1 MLRVHFTDRDLTNV
15 RVSTAP
21 DPMWETVLSLH
32 RLRAREV
39 DAPAFSS
46 WRRRVRQELPSRSVR
61 PQLRLLST
69 LVPTRG
75 YFPDFLTPP
84 RAVATLRDGLSALRD
99 TPPHRFRRDLAHGAR
114 ERTPPA
120 WARSLATG
128 DRDTVDLLAT
138 AVKDVRQA
146 VVIPAWHDTE
156 AGVDAERNRC
166 AEVLLSRGLDGLL
179 RSFDWVTSWDGH
191 LLTADYPYD
200 LDLRLDGRGLRLLP
214 SYFCWRQPVALA
226 DPTLPPVLV
235 YPIPRRRSR
244 SPRITS
250 ARREQT
256 LIDLL
261 GRTRARVLTATANGP
276 LTTSDLA
283 RRTNLAV
290 SSASEHLAVLHAAQL
305 VRRRREANTVLHAL
319 APAGEALLEP
329 TEEEPD

>member
-1 MLRVHFTDRDLTNV
+1 M
-15 RVSTAP
+15 
-21 DPMWETVLSLH
+21 
-32 RLRAREV
+32 
-39 DAPAFSS
+39 
-46 WRRRVRQELPSRSVR
+46 
-61 PQLRLLST
+61 
-69 LVPTRG
+69 
-75 YFPDFLTPP
+75 
-84 RAVATLRDGLSALRD
+84 
-99 TPPHRFRRDLAHGAR
+99 
-114 ERTPPA
+114 
-120 WARSLATG
+120 
-128 DRDTVDLLAT
+128 
-138 AVKDVRQA
+138 
-146 VVIPAWHDTE
+146 
-156 AGVDAERNRC
+156 
-166 AEVLLSRGLDGLL
+166 
-179 RSFDWVTSWDGH
+179 
-191 LLTADYPYD
+191 
-200 LDLRLDGRGLRLLP
+200 
-214 SYFCWRQPVALA
+214 
-226 DPTLPPVLV
+226 